1 VVKKKNP
8 FPTDI
13 FFAIYRFW
21 NAVQSKAKFKRL
33 KSKEDNGRGDF
44 CEGPHMCSHTRWILA
59 SIVRGFVQTE
69 MKLFSVEVES
79 NIELSWSEISCQYLL
94 LLLSTL
100 IIYSTA
106 ASDCSLIVE
115 PTWWTALSV
124 EQ

>member
-1 VVKKKNP
+1 
-8 FPTDI
+8 
-13 FFAIYRFW
+13 
-21 NAVQSKAKFKRL
+21 
-33 KSKEDNGRGDF
+33 
-44 CEGPHMCSHTRWILA
+44 
-59 SIVRGFVQTE
+59 
-69 MKLFSVEVES
+69 MKLFSVEVE
-79 NIELSWSEISCQYLL
+79 LSWSEKSCQYLL